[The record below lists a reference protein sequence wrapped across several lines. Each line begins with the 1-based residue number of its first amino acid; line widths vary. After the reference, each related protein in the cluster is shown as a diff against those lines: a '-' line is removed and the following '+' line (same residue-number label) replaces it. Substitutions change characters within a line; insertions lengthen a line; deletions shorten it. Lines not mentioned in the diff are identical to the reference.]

1 MLEFEKKILITRHEY
16 ERLTQ
21 CRYTDGTAY
30 VQTNYYYDTD
40 DCRLN
45 QSGITCRVRERDG
58 AYKATVKDHQQKW
71 NECSVENLIACNGR
85 PDRFFSSIGLE
96 CQGSLKTE
104 RSVYTVCPGVDVI
117 IDKNTYLDFVD
128 YELEI
133 EYDLRFEADAYREIK
148 AIEAFISSEEGEQ
161 AALNFGNALEKA
173 ARNQSVLSEGN
184 PIWRRSS
191 GKNRSA
197 MNRQLPTFYE
207 RSKK

>member
-161 AALNFGNALEKA
+161 AALEFRKRIGKGGTKSERFIRRKSHMEKI
-173 ARNQSVLSEGN
+173 L
-184 PIWRRSS
+184 